1 MMTCDNCGGT
11 GNDLG
16 SLNPYYP
23 DPCPVCDGSGTADY
37 DDTNDIECREERERL
52 MAAWA

>member
-1 MMTCDNCGGT
+1 MQCDNCGGT

-23 DPCPVCDGSGTADY
+23 DSCLVCDGSGSEPGY
-37 DDTNDIECREERERL
+37 DDTNDVEGREERERIL
-52 MAAWA
+52 AAWA